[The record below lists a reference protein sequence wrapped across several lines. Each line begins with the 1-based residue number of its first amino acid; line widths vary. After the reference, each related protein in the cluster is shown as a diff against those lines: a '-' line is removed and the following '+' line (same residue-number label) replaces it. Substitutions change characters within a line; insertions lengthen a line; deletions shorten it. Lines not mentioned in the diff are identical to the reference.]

1 MRWLG
6 NMRLQIVMR
15 WSPILLALLAGC
27 ASNPFI
33 KTPVTPSLPSPL
45 TDASLD
51 DLSVLTW
58 VGGLCILF
66 GTIAMVIPILS
77 TFKGGTAIVIGVL
90 LILLNIAV
98 KEYLDWIYVPIII
111 GAAAITLS
119 VAYKTVKRILSR
131 RKRCQHSSEPYGS
144 LFWWQPPGS
153 AQELGSDRGSQSSSS
168 PQTNSLKEE
177 NDATEDTRD
186 TNS

>member
-1 MRWLG
+1 
-6 NMRLQIVMR
+6 MR
-15 WSPILLALLAGC
+15 WSPILFALLAGC

-33 KTPVTPSLPSPL
+33 KNPINSSLPSQL
-45 TDASLD
+45 TETSLN

-66 GTIAMVIPILS
+66 GAIAMVVPILS

-111 GAAAITLS
+111 GAAAVTLS
-119 VAYKTVKRILSR
+119 IAYKTVKRILSR
-131 RKRCQHSSEPYGS
+131 RKRCPQSSEPYGS
-144 LFWWQPPGS
+144 LFWWQQPGS
-153 AQELGSDRGSQSSSS
+153 PQELGSDRGSQSSSS
-168 PQTNSLKEE
+168 PETDSLKEE